1 MREYSSNTAASDMT
15 ESKKSL
21 LSLGSNMGNPK
32 KNIQLAVQKIA
43 DLDGVQALRESRY
56 RKSMPVGGPSGQ
68 AKFVNAAIE
77 VSTTLDPQE
86 LLSAIL
92 KIEQELGRKRKQ
104 RWDERIIDIDIL
116 TWDQVVQSSP
126 NLTLP
131 HPRMPLRRFVLEP
144 VCDLV
149 PLDRHPETG
158 WTYARHL
165 EHLAHAGNYVVTL
178 YNTNQSAAKAYLRL
192 SQNDNVLVAQSLPLA
207 RSVTELGRV
216 FGRLKHWISQYEQD
230 VFLLCDFAPRECL
243 IQHPELAAEV
253 ATQESSLPLPRL
265 LVFLTDNI
273 HNESRHQFISRIMP
287 DEIIAPWLFLDIND
301 TDRLHQELEAL
312 ASCHL

>member
-1 MREYSSNTAASDMT
+1 MRDYSSNTAASGMT

-21 LSLGSNMGNPK
+21 LSLGSNLGNPK
-32 KNIQLAVQKIA
+32 KNIRLAVQKIA
-43 DLDGVQALRESRY
+43 DLEGVQALRESRY
-56 RKSMPVGGPSGQ
+56 RKSKPVGGPSGQ
-68 AKFVNAAIE
+68 AKFINAAVEI
-77 VSTTLDPQE
+77 STTLDPQE

-92 KIEQELGRKRKQ
+92 EIEQQLGRERKQ

-116 TWDQVVQSSP
+116 TWDQTVQSSP
-126 NLTLP
+126 TLTLP

-165 EHLAHAGNYVVTL
+165 EHLTHAGNYAVTFR
-178 YNTNQSAAKAYLRL
+178 NTNQSPTEAYLRL
-192 SQNDNVLVAQSLPLA
+192 SQNDNVLVAQSIPLA
-207 RSVTELGRV
+207 QSAAELGHV
-216 FGRLKHWISQYEQD
+216 FGRLKQWISRYEQD

-243 IQHPELAAEV
+243 IQHPQLAAEV

-273 HNESRHQFISRIMP
+273 HNESRHQLITQIMP